1 MRTPH
6 LACKKGKKV
15 IIGLRTGETIED
27 VFEEKHSQYIVVKD
41 AGKIQIR
48 EIRFFLIKR

>member
-1 MRTPH
+1 MMDTSD
-6 LACKKGKKV
+6 KN
-15 IIGLRTGETIED
+15 TED